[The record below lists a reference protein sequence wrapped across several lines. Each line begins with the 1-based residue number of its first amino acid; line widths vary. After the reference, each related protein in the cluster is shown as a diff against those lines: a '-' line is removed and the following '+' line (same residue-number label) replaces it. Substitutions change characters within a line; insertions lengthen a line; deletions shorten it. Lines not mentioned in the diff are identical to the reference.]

1 MSINFHAQQ
10 NRGFRFSVIEEI
22 QRKWRERFTGYD
34 PERAARILELE
45 RDEKYLYVRYYDDL
59 FRLRLADGVLE
70 KKLRQKRDR
79 AGYIDLETGEKVDYD
94 PDWDED
100 VFFNEAMSVYHILYH
115 VKDEPGRSGE
125 WLTNENIINSNARTD
140 IPDPLLSP
148 FSASFSGRCDELR
161 AACEAA
167 GGTAIKERGDVCYEF
182 VSFPRAEWQTDSVK
196 IADTEVHFLPIIAP
210 IQSTVCLGWI
220 IIKVCI
226 WMQECTIL
234 LLVPLCIYSN
244 TTNRHGIPWIKNRT
258 SFVQIPSLKFISF
271 GSRGFIV
278 PVFISNYCTKR
289 NNWACM

>member
-34 PERAARILELE
+34 PERVCRILGLE
-45 RDEKYLYVRYYDDL
+45 RDDKYLYVRYYDDL
-59 FRLRLADGVLE
+59 FRLRLADGVME

-148 FSASFSGRCDELR
+148 FSAAFTGRCDDLR

-167 GGTAIKERGDVCYEF
+167 GGAAIRERGDVCYEF
-182 VSFPRAEWQTDSVK
+182 VSFPQIPLRLIFWDADEDFPAATKILFDSRVTDYVHIETTGCI
-196 IADTEVHFLPIIAP
+196 IADLFDRLEQKQFEVQA
-210 IQSTVCLGWI
+210 
-220 IIKVCI
+220 
-226 WMQECTIL
+226 
-234 LLVPLCIYSN
+234 
-244 TTNRHGIPWIKNRT
+244 R
-258 SFVQIPSLKFISF
+258 
-271 GSRGFIV
+271 
-278 PVFISNYCTKR
+278 PV
-289 NNWACM
+289 